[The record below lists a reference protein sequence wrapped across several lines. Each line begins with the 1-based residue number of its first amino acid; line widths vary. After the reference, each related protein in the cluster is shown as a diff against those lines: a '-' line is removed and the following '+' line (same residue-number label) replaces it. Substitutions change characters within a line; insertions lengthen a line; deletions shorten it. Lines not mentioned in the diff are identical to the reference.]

1 MKTLLK
7 YTIILGLFVGLYSCS
22 DFVEGYDKSPNRPT
36 EVTPA
41 MLLSASQLGLQV
53 SYTSGIIR
61 TSSVL
66 VQQIAGT
73 KDQMLDAAS
82 YSIREGD
89 NVNEW
94 NTIYNNVVQPAND
107 IIASNSATNPYY
119 TGMAKVIK
127 AMGLGLA
134 TATWGD
140 VPASEAGLGIISGN
154 KTPKFETQ
162 QAVYTY
168 IITLLNEANADLS
181 KASADNVSEPATD
194 DLFYGGDVDKWKNLI
209 VWLKA
214 RYENHLSKR
223 DPAGSATKVLALL
236 GNTVA
241 GVKDLGNLEGKYG
254 EGGSEMNQWY
264 AFENS
269 RADYIKAGAKLVDL
283 LIAKSD
289 PRLPFY
295 FSKGTNANFLG
306 STPNEPLEPLSALSV
321 VGPYIAGKTSSI
333 PMVTFAE
340 ALFIQAEAA
349 LRASNKTLAAD
360 AYNAAVKASVKQVTG
375 VDADAAYVSAEA
387 SETQATITL
396 EKIMTQKY
404 IALFINIEAWTDYRR
419 TGFPTLSANINGDVT
434 GIPQRFPTVIDE
446 RKYNPNAVVVSD
458 ILKNIW
464 IAE

>member
-7 YTIILGLFVGLYSCS
+7 YTIILGIFIGMYSCS

-61 TSSVL
+61 TTSVL

-89 NVNEW
+89 NINEW

-107 IIASNSATNPYY
+107 IIAANEATNPYY
-119 TGMAKVIK
+119 TGMAKVLK

-140 VPASEAGLGIISGN
+140 VPAREAGMGIVNGN
-154 KTPKFETQ
+154 KAPKFDTQ

-168 IITLLNEANADLS
+168 IITLLNEANVHLS
-181 KASADNVSEPATD
+181 KAPADNVSEPSTD
-194 DLFYGGDVDKWKNLI
+194 DFYYGGDVAKWKNLI

-214 RYENHLSKR
+214 RYENHLSKK
-223 DPAGSATKVLALL
+223 DAAGSATKVLALL
-236 GNTVA
+236 GTDIT
-241 GVKDLGNLEGKYG
+241 GVKDLGNLEAKYG
-254 EGGSEMNQWY
+254 DGGSEMNQWY

-269 RADYIKAGAKLVDL
+269 RADYIKAGAKLVDML
-283 LIAKSD
+283 KAKSD
-289 PRLPFY
+289 PRLAFY
-295 FSKGTNANFLG
+295 FSKKTNADFLG

-321 VGPYIAGKTSSI
+321 VGPYIGGKTSSI
-333 PMVTFAE
+333 PMVTYTE

-349 LRASNKTLAAD
+349 LRANNKTLAAN
-360 AYNAAVKASVKQVTG
+360 AYNAAVKASIKQVTG
-375 VDADAAYVSAEA
+375 ADADAAYITAEA

-404 IALFINIEAWTDYRR
+404 IAMFINIEAWTDYRR

-446 RKYNPNAVVVSD
+446 RKYNPKAIVVSD
-458 ILKNIW
+458 ILKKIW

>member
-1 MKTLLK
+1 MKTLIK
-7 YTIILGLFVGLYSCS
+7 YTIVLGIFFGMLSCS
-22 DFVEGYDKSPNRPT
+22 DFVEGYDESPNSPT
-36 EVTPA
+36 KVTPA
-41 MLLSASQLGLQV
+41 MLLSSSQLGLQV

-61 TSSVL
+61 TTSVL

-89 NVNEW
+89 NINEW

-107 IIASNSATNPYY
+107 IIVANEATNPYY
-119 TGMAKVIK
+119 SGMAKVVK

-134 TATWGD
+134 TAAWGD
-140 VPASEAGLGIISGN
+140 VPATEAGLGIISGN
-154 KTPKFETQ
+154 KAPKFDTQ
-162 QAVYTY
+162 QAVYVY
-168 IITLLNEANADLS
+168 LISLLNEANTLLS
-181 KASADNVSEPATD
+181 KPAADNVTVPATD
-194 DLFYGGDVDKWKNLI
+194 DFFYGGDVAKWKNLI

-214 RYENHLSKR
+214 RYENHLSKK
-223 DPAGSATKVLALL
+223 DAAGSATKVLALL
-236 GNTVA
+236 GNDVA
-241 GVKDLGNLEGKYG
+241 GVKDLGNLEAKYG
-254 EGGSEMNQWY
+254 EGGSEINQWF

-283 LIAKSD
+283 LKAKND
-289 PRLPFY
+289 PRLAFY
-295 FSKGTNANFLG
+295 FSKGTNADYLG

-333 PMVTFAE
+333 PIVTYAE

-349 LRASNKTLAAD
+349 LRANNKDLAAK
-360 AYNAAVKASVKQVTG
+360 AYNAAVKAAVKQVTG
-375 VDADAAYVSAEA
+375 ADAEAAYVTAEA
-387 SETQATITL
+387 SETITTITL
-396 EKIMTQKY
+396 EKIMVQKY

-419 TGFPTLSANINGDVT
+419 TGLPTLVRNTNGDVA

-446 RKYNPNAVVVSD
+446 RKYNPNAIVVSD
-458 ILKNIW
+458 ILKKIW